1 MTNGME
7 IEMKAKNSAPVRT
20 QAPLKRRFKRYL
32 PVYLIALPGIVY
44 LIINNY
50 MPMIGLVLAFKK
62 YSFAKGIF
70 GSPWNGLKTLN
81 GPQLCSEIRFYI
93 ILFFCC

>member
-70 GSPWNGLKTLN
+70 CLLYTSSIWYPLMQVFWRT
-81 GPQLCSEIRFYI
+81 
-93 ILFFCC
+93 